1 MIEIGDLVL
10 IANAD
15 EHGHPYDTIGLVRW
29 IEDRGD
35 ERGAYIGYAPPR
47 LGTPTGF
54 STWAMLYG
62 FGATYA
68 DRVVKLV
75 AA

>member
-35 ERGAYIGYAPPR
+35 ERGAYIG
-47 LGTPTGF
+47 
-54 STWAMLYG
+54 
-62 FGATYA
+62 
-68 DRVVKLV
+68 
-75 AA
+75 